1 MIQRTGRR
9 ATADGMRHVKRPEG
23 DRRHTERTARGYAR
37 GCGCAVLTAVLSAA
51 CAGRASAQTA
61 LPLLTTGDPVQGT
74 AGTIDRVAAD
84 LSPDACGADRLA
96 ASAGGG
102 RDVTCA
108 GGKAASHAAP
118 EPGLHSPG
126 LTGSMG
132 GPSGSTRLPGP
143 RLTDVMPAPAVW
155 RDLFGNTVR
164 DFRRLPSKSTL
175 GLLGIGAAAALA
187 THPADQTFTRT
198 LSGAQRLEEPLE
210 PGAVLG
216 STPFQ
221 IGASVATYAIAR
233 WSGHPHLTAVA
244 GDLVR
249 GQLLAEGLTYS
260 MKQAFRR
267 DRPEGSGFAFPSG
280 HTSTSFAS
288 ATVLRRHYGWKV
300 GAPAYAIASYVAL
313 SRVQMKRHYLSD
325 IAFGAALGIAAG
337 RTVTIGHARE
347 FSLGPMFAPGG
358 GGVQIAWQRR

>member
-1 MIQRTGRR
+1 
-9 ATADGMRHVKRPEG
+9 MRHVKRPEAE
-23 DRRHTERTARGYAR
+23 RRHTARPAR
-37 GCGCAVLTAVLSAA
+37 ANARRCGCVLLTAVLSAA
-51 CAGRASAQTA
+51 YAGRASAQAA
-61 LPLLTTGDPVQGT
+61 LPLLTTGDPARGT
-74 AGTIDRVAAD
+74 AGTTHRAGAGRA
-84 LSPDACGADRLA
+84 PDPCGVDPLA
-96 ASAGGG
+96 ASAGGE

-108 GGKAASHAAP
+108 GHDDASQAAP
-118 EPGLHSPG
+118 EPSPHSPG
-126 LTGSMG
+126 LAGAMGVTG
-132 GPSGSTRLPGP
+132 GSTRVAGP
-143 RLTDVMPAPAVW
+143 VLTDVMPAPAVW
-155 RDLFGNTVR
+155 RDLFGDTVR
-164 DFRRLPSKSTL
+164 DLRRLPSKSTL
-175 GLLGIGAAAALA
+175 GLLSIGAAAALA

-198 LSGAQRLEEPLE
+198 LSGARRFQEPLE

-267 DRPEGSGFAFPSG
+267 DRPEGAGFAFPSG

-288 ATVLRRHYGWKV
+288 ATVLRRHYGWRV

-325 IAFGAALGIAAG
+325 VAFGAALGIAAG

-347 FSLGPMFAPGG
+347 LSLGPMFTPGG